1 MKKITLILL
10 VSLISGTAFAQNSV
24 TGEAQVNAE
33 IVSPL
38 GIASSG
44 VLNFGTFTTS
54 VNDATIVI
62 LPDGSEKNFS
72 ETDMVLPGD
81 VFSVPTFTVTKSDN
95 VAYSLELD
103 VVDSPTLGEN
113 TLSLTNLTSTAGS
126 ANNSATSFTVGGTLN
141 VPSDAAE
148 GIYEGEVQVTV
159 SYE

>member
-1 MKKITLILL
+1 
-10 VSLISGTAFAQNSV
+10 
-24 TGEAQVNAE
+24 
-33 IVSPL
+33 
-38 GIASSG
+38 
-44 VLNFGTFTTS
+44 
-54 VNDATIVI
+54 
-62 LPDGSEKNFS
+62 
-72 ETDMVLPGD
+72 MVLPGD